1 VKWIWLLILLLTFL
15 GVKGQVLT
23 QTFIDP
29 CSGKVTVVTVPLANG
44 KTTIVYRG
52 QYRVVTANDITSGA
66 LQAWINDLTINY
78 PCPQATVAVT
88 QTVAKAVQQAVA
100 AATSQAT
107 SQATSSAT
115 SAAAGAAASAAM
127 GATPPPPPP
136 PVAGTPPPPAP
147 SGGGGSAPPPAESK
161 SSPPAQES
169 KSETKTETKSESKSE
184 SKEESKS
191 ESKEEKSES
200 KSEKKSEEKKESKN
214 SSKSQARV
222 NPIVYSSD
230 FTIAPANDS
239 QLSVIASLGMSQSS
253 LMGNTSWG
261 LSSMIWST
269 FNQFA
274 LSGRYTIMNFN
285 DGKLDNIS
293 NFGITGVYL
302 AGTTLGF
309 VTAASIFPFGK
320 WGTTGV
326 NYTFSVAGA
335 DEGLALSNN
344 VLLFYTVPVPINKR
358 LTISP
363 DIYLSGSNSGYLT
376 AQQKFV
382 TSNDIGIMGG
392 ANFDIALT
400 KRFKFN
406 FALKTSVNTNPIIPQ
421 TYMGMIG
428 TKINL

>member
-1 VKWIWLLILLLTFL
+1 MKRFIFALIIILSVQLCGYSQT
-15 GVKGQVLT
+15 LT
-23 QTFIDP
+23 QVFVDP
-29 CSGKVTVVTVPLANG
+29 CSGKVTTVVVPLANG
-44 KTTIVYRG
+44 KTTVVYRG
-52 QYRVVTANDITSGA
+52 QYKVVTANDITSGA
-66 LQAWINDLTINY
+66 LQAWINDLTINF
-78 PCPQATVAVT
+78 PCPQATLAVT
-88 QTVAKAVQQAVA
+88 QTVAAAVQQAVA
-100 AATSQAT
+100 TATSQAT
-107 SQATSSAT
+107 AQATSSAT
-115 SAAAGAAASAAM
+115 AAAASAATS
-127 GATPPPPPP
+127 AAVSSPP
-136 PVAGTPPPPAP
+136 PVASTPAP
-147 SGGGGSAPPPAESK
+147 AT
-161 SSPPAQES
+161 SSS
-169 KSETKTETKSESKSE
+169 SSSSSSSETKTETKSESSSSESKSE

-191 ESKEEKSES
+191 ESK
-200 KSEKKSEEKKESKN
+200 SEKKSESKKESKG
-214 SSKSQARV
+214 SGKSQARV
-222 NPIVYSSD
+222 NPIIYSSD
-230 FTIAPANDS
+230 FTVAPAADS
-239 QLSVIASLGMSQSS
+239 DLSIIASLGMSQSS

-261 LSSMIWST
+261 ISSMIWST

-335 DEGLALSNN
+335 DQGMNLSNN
-344 VLLFYTVPVPINKR
+344 ILLFYTVPVPVSKR

-363 DIYLSGSNSGYLT
+363 DIYLSGSATGYLT

-382 TSNDIGIMGG
+382 TSNDVGIMTG
-392 ANFDIALT
+392 AAFDVALT

-406 FALKTSVNTNPIIPQ
+406 FALKTSLNTNPIVPQ

>member
-1 VKWIWLLILLLTFL
+1 VKRFIFALIIILSVQLCGYSQT
-15 GVKGQVLT
+15 LT
-23 QTFIDP
+23 QVFVDP
-29 CSGKVTVVTVPLANG
+29 CSGKVTTVVVPLANG
-44 KTTIVYRG
+44 KTTVVYRG
-52 QYRVVTANDITSGA
+52 QYKVVTANDITSGA
-66 LQAWINDLTINY
+66 LQAWINDLTINF
-78 PCPQATVAVT
+78 PCPQATLAVT
-88 QTVAKAVQQAVA
+88 QTVAAAVQQAVA
-100 AATSQAT
+100 TATSQAT
-107 SQATSSAT
+107 AQATSSAT
-115 SAAAGAAASAAM
+115 AAAASAATS
-127 GATPPPPPP
+127 AAVSSPP
-136 PVAGTPPPPAP
+136 PVASTPAP
-147 SGGGGSAPPPAESK
+147 AASG
-161 SSPPAQES
+161 SSS
-169 KSETKTETKSESKSE
+169 SSSSSSSSETKTETKSESSGESSSSETKSE

-191 ESKEEKSES
+191 ESK
-200 KSEKKSEEKKESKN
+200 SEKKSESKKESKG
-214 SSKSQARV
+214 SGKSQARV
-222 NPIVYSSD
+222 NPIIYSSD
-230 FTIAPANDS
+230 FTVAPAADS
-239 QLSVIASLGMSQSS
+239 DLSIIASLGMSQSS

-320 WGTTGV
+320 WGTSGV

-335 DEGLALSNN
+335 DQGMNLSNN
-344 VLLFYTVPVPINKR
+344 ILLFYTVPVPISKR

-363 DIYLSGSNSGYLT
+363 DIYLSGSATGYLT

-382 TSNDIGIMGG
+382 TSNDVGIMTG
-392 ANFDIALT
+392 ASFDIALT

-406 FALKTSVNTNPIIPQ
+406 FALKTSLNTNPIVPQ

>member
-100 AATSQAT
+100 AATSAAT

-115 SAAAGAAASAAM
+115 SAAASAAASAAVS
-127 GATPPPPPP
+127 APP
-136 PVAGTPPPPAP
+136 PVAPPPPAP

-161 SSPPAQES
+161 SDSPPPAQES

-191 ESKEEKSES
+191 ESK
-200 KSEKKSEEKKESKN
+200 SEKKSEEKKESK
-214 SSKSQARV
+214 SSNKSQARV

-230 FTIAPANDS
+230 FTVAPANDS
-239 QLSVIASLGMSQSS
+239 QLSIIASLGMSQSS

-344 VLLFYTVPVPINKR
+344 ILLFYTVPVPINKR

>member
-1 VKWIWLLILLLTFL
+1 MKWICTILLTLTL
-15 GVKGQVLT
+15 SWASAQVLT

-29 CSGKVTVVTVPLANG
+29 CSGSVTVVTVPLANG
-44 KTTIVYRG
+44 KTTVVYRG
-52 QYRVVTANDITSGA
+52 QFRVVTANDITTGA
-66 LQAWINDLTINY
+66 LQAWINDLTVNF
-78 PCPQATVAVT
+78 PCPQATLAVQ
-88 QTVAKAVQQAVA
+88 QTVATAVQQAVA
-100 AATSQAT
+100 TATSQAT
-107 SQATSSAT
+107 AQATSSAT
-115 SAAAGAAASAAM
+115 AAAASAATS
-127 GATPPPPPP
+127 AAVSSPP
-136 PVAGTPPPPAP
+136 PVASTPAAS
-147 SGGGGSAPPPAESK
+147 SGGG
-161 SSPPAQES
+161 SSS
-169 KSETKTETKSESKSE
+169 SETKTETKSESSSESKSE

-191 ESKEEKSES
+191 ESK
-200 KSEKKSEEKKESKN
+200 SEKKSESKKESKG
-214 SSKSQARV
+214 SGKSQARV
-222 NPIVYSSD
+222 NPIIYSSD
-230 FTIAPANDS
+230 FTVAPAANSDIS
-239 QLSVIASLGMSQSS
+239 IIASLGMSQSS

-261 LSSMIWST
+261 ISSMIWST

-302 AGTTLGF
+302 AGIPLGF
-309 VTAASIFPFGK
+309 ATAASIFPFGK

-335 DEGLALSNN
+335 DEGLNLSNN
-344 VLLFYTVPVPINKR
+344 ILLFYTVPVPISKR

-363 DIYLSGSNSGYLT
+363 DIYLSGSATGYLT

-382 TSNDIGIMGG
+382 TSNDIGVLTG
-392 ANFDIALT
+392 ASFDIALT

-406 FALKTSVNTNPIIPQ
+406 FALKTSLNTNPIVPQ

>member
-1 VKWIWLLILLLTFL
+1 VRWIWLLILLLTFF

-29 CSGKVTVVTVPLANG
+29 CSGKVTVVTVPIANG

-52 QYRVVTANDITSGA
+52 QYRVVTANDITTGA
-66 LQAWINDLTINY
+66 LQAWINDLTINF
-78 PCPQATVAVT
+78 PCPQATLAVQ
-88 QTVAKAVQQAVA
+88 QTVAAAVQQAVA
-100 AATSQAT
+100 TATSQAT
-107 SQATSSAT
+107 AQATSSAT
-115 SAAAGAAASAAM
+115 SAAASAATSAAVSSPAPVSTPAPAAS
-127 GATPPPPPP
+127 T
-136 PVAGTPPPPAP
+136 
-147 SGGGGSAPPPAESK
+147 
-161 SSPPAQES
+161 SSS
-169 KSETKTETKSESKSE
+169 SSSSETKTETKSESSSESKSE

-191 ESKEEKSES
+191 ESKS
-200 KSEKKSEEKKESKN
+200 EKKESK
-214 SSKSQARV
+214 SSAKSQARI
-222 NPIVYSSD
+222 NPIIYSSD
-230 FTIAPANDS
+230 FTVAPANDTN
-239 QLSVIASLGMSQSS
+239 LSIIASLGMSQSS
-253 LMGNTSWG
+253 LMGNSSWG
-261 LSSMIWST
+261 ISSMIWST

-335 DEGLALSNN
+335 DQGMNLSNN
-344 VLLFYTVPVPINKR
+344 ILLFYTVPVPINKR

-363 DIYLSGSNSGYLT
+363 DIYLSGSATGYLT

-382 TSNDIGIMGG
+382 TSNDIGVMGG

-406 FALKTSVNTNPIIPQ
+406 FALKTSVNTNPIVPQ

>member
-1 VKWIWLLILLLTFL
+1 MKWIWLLILLLTLF
-15 GVKGQVLT
+15 GANAQILT

-29 CSGKVTVVTVPLANG
+29 CSGKVTVVTVPIANG

-52 QYRVVTANDITSGA
+52 QYRVVTANDITTGA
-66 LQAWINDLTINY
+66 LQAWINELTINF
-78 PCPQATVAVT
+78 PCPQATLAVT
-88 QTVAKAVQQAVA
+88 QTVAAAVQQAVA
-100 AATSQAT
+100 TATSQAT
-107 SQATSSAT
+107 AQATSSAT
-115 SAAAGAAASAAM
+115 SAAASAATSAAVS
-127 GATPPPPPP
+127 G
-136 PVAGTPPPPAP
+136 PAP
-147 SGGGGSAPPPAESK
+147 VSTPTAQSEGNSSG
-161 SSPPAQES
+161 SSSQSEGN
-169 KSETKTETKSESKSE
+169 SETKTENKSE

-191 ESKEEKSES
+191 ESKS
-200 KSEKKSEEKKESKN
+200 EKKESK
-214 SSKSQARV
+214 SSAKSQARV
-222 NPIVYSSD
+222 NPIIYSSD
-230 FTIAPANDS
+230 FTVAPANDTD
-239 QLSVIASLGMSQSS
+239 LSIIASLGMSQSS
-253 LMGNTSWG
+253 LMGNSSWG
-261 LSSMIWST
+261 ISSMIWST

-335 DEGLALSNN
+335 DEGMNLSNN
-344 VLLFYTVPVPINKR
+344 ILLFYTVPVPISKR

-363 DIYLSGSNSGYLT
+363 DIYLSGSATGYLT
-376 AQQKFV
+376 AQKKFV
-382 TSNDIGIMGG
+382 TSNDVGVMTG
-392 ANFDIALT
+392 ASFDIALT

-406 FALKTSVNTNPIIPQ
+406 FALKTSLNTNPIVPQ

>member
-15 GVKGQVLT
+15 GAKGQVLT
-23 QTFIDP
+23 QAFIDP
-29 CSGKVTVVTVPLANG
+29 CSGKVTVVTVPIANG
-44 KTTIVYRG
+44 KTTVVYRG
-52 QYRVVTANDITSGA
+52 QSRVITANDITTGA
-66 LQAWINDLTINY
+66 LQAWINNLTINY
-78 PCPQATVAVT
+78 PCPQATVAVQ
-88 QTVAKAVQQAVA
+88 QTVAGAVQQAVA

-115 SAAAGAAASAAM
+115 SAAASAAASAAM

-136 PVAGTPPPPAP
+136 PPVNTTPPPAP
-147 SGGGGSAPPPAESK
+147 SGGGGSTPPPAESK
-161 SSPPAQES
+161 SGSPPAQES
-169 KSETKTETKSESKSE
+169 KSETKSETKSE

-191 ESKEEKSES
+191 ETKEEKSES
-200 KSEKKSEEKKESKN
+200 KSEKKSESKKESKS

-222 NPIVYSSD
+222 NPIIYSSD
-230 FTIAPANDS
+230 FTVAPAADAD
-239 QLSVIASLGMSQSS
+239 LSIIASLGMSQSS

-274 LSGRYTIMNFN
+274 LSGRYTIINFN
-285 DGKLDNIS
+285 NGKLDNIS

-302 AGTTLGF
+302 AGIPLGF
-309 VTAASIFPFGK
+309 ATAASIFPFGK

-335 DEGLALSNN
+335 DEGLNLSNN
-344 VLLFYTVPVPINKR
+344 ILLFYTVPVPVSKR

-363 DIYLSGSNSGYLT
+363 DIYLSGSSTGYLT
-376 AQQKFV
+376 AQKKFI
-382 TSNDIGIMGG
+382 TSNDVGVMTG
-392 ANFDIALT
+392 ASFDIALT

-406 FALKTSVNTNPIIPQ
+406 FALKTSLNTNPIVPP
-421 TYMGMIG
+421 TYFGMIG

>member
-1 VKWIWLLILLLTFL
+1 MKWLWLLILILTFF

-29 CSGKVTVVTVPLANG
+29 CSGKVTVVTVPIANG
-44 KTTIVYRG
+44 KTTVVYRG
-52 QYRVVTANDITSGA
+52 QYRVVTANDITTGA
-66 LQAWINDLTINY
+66 LQAWINDLTINF
-78 PCPQATVAVT
+78 PCPQATIAVT
-88 QTVAKAVQQAVA
+88 QTVSNAVQQAVA
-100 AATSQAT
+100 AATSAAT

-115 SAAAGAAASAAM
+115 AAAASAA
-127 GATPPPPPP
+127 ASAAVSSPP
-136 PVAGTPPPPAP
+136 PVSTPAP
-147 SGGGGSAPPPAESK
+147 SSTPAA
-161 SSPPAQES
+161 SSS
-169 KSETKTETKSESKSE
+169 SSSSSSSSETKTETKSESSSSETKSE
-184 SKEESKS
+184 SKEES
-191 ESKEEKSES
+191 KSES
-200 KSEKKSEEKKESKN
+200 KSEKKSEEKKESKS

-222 NPIVYSSD
+222 NPIMYSSD
-230 FTIAPANDS
+230 FTIAPAADS
-239 QLSVIASLGMSQSS
+239 YISVIASLGMSQSS

-261 LSSMIWST
+261 VSSMIWST

-320 WGTTGV
+320 WGTIGV

-335 DEGLALSNN
+335 DEGMNLSNN
-344 VLLFYTVPVPINKR
+344 ILLFYTVPVPINKR

-363 DIYLSGSNSGYLT
+363 DIYLSGSAAGYLT

-382 TSNDIGIMGG
+382 TSNDVGIMTG
-392 ANFDIALT
+392 ASFDVALT

-406 FALKTSVNTNPIIPQ
+406 FALKTSLNTNPMVPQ

>member
-1 VKWIWLLILLLTFL
+1 MKWIWLLILLLTFF
-15 GVKGQVLT
+15 GVRGQILT
-23 QTFIDP
+23 QTFLDP
-29 CSGKVTVVTVPLANG
+29 CSGQVTVVTVPLANG

-52 QYRVVTANDITSGA
+52 QYRVVTANDITTGA
-66 LQAWINDLTINY
+66 LQAWINDLTVNF
-78 PCPQATVAVT
+78 PCPQATLAVQ
-88 QTVAKAVQQAVA
+88 QTVAAAVQQAVA
-100 AATSQAT
+100 TATSQAT
-107 SQATSSAT
+107 AQATSSAT
-115 SAAAGAAASAAM
+115 AAAASAATS
-127 GATPPPPPP
+127 AAVSSPP
-136 PVAGTPPPPAP
+136 PVASTPAAS
-147 SGGGGSAPPPAESK
+147 SGGG
-161 SSPPAQES
+161 SSS
-169 KSETKTETKSESKSE
+169 SETKTETKSESSSESKSE

-191 ESKEEKSES
+191 ESK
-200 KSEKKSEEKKESKN
+200 SEKKSESKKESKG
-214 SSKSQARV
+214 SGKSQARV
-222 NPIVYSSD
+222 NPIIYSSD
-230 FTIAPANDS
+230 FTVAPAADS
-239 QLSVIASLGMSQSS
+239 DLSIIASLGMSQSS

-261 LSSMIWST
+261 ISSMIWST

-302 AGTTLGF
+302 AGIPLGF
-309 VTAASIFPFGK
+309 ATAASIFPFGK

-335 DEGLALSNN
+335 DEGLNLSNN
-344 VLLFYTVPVPINKR
+344 ILLFYTVPVPISKR

-363 DIYLSGSNSGYLT
+363 DIYLSGSATGYLT

-382 TSNDIGIMGG
+382 TSNDVGIMTG
-392 ANFDIALT
+392 ASFDIALT

-406 FALKTSVNTNPIIPQ
+406 FALKTSLNTNPIVPQ

>member
-1 VKWIWLLILLLTFL
+1 
-15 GVKGQVLT
+15 
-23 QTFIDP
+23 
-29 CSGKVTVVTVPLANG
+29 
-44 KTTIVYRG
+44 
-52 QYRVVTANDITSGA
+52 
-66 LQAWINDLTINY
+66 
-78 PCPQATVAVT
+78 
-88 QTVAKAVQQAVA
+88 VAKAVQQAVA

-115 SAAAGAAASAAM
+115 SAAAGAATSAAM
-127 GATPPPPPP
+127 GATPPPP
-136 PVAGTPPPPAP
+136 VANTPPPPAP
-147 SGGGGSAPPPAESK
+147 SGGGSSAPPPAESK
-161 SSPPAQES
+161 SDSPPPAQES
-169 KSETKTETKSESKSE
+169 KSETKTETKSESK
-184 SKEESKS
+184 EETKS

-200 KSEKKSEEKKESKN
+200 KSESKKESK
-214 SSKSQARV
+214 SSNKSQARV
-222 NPIVYSSD
+222 NPIIYSSD
-230 FTIAPANDS
+230 FTVSPAADS
-239 QLSVIASLGMSQSS
+239 DLSIIASLGMSQSS

-261 LSSMIWST
+261 ISSMIWST

-302 AGTTLGF
+302 AGIPLGF
-309 VTAASIFPFGK
+309 ATAASIFPFGN

-335 DEGLALSNN
+335 DEGMNLSNN
-344 VLLFYTVPVPINKR
+344 ILLFYTVPVPVSKR

-363 DIYLSGSNSGYLT
+363 DIYLSGSATGYLT
-376 AQQKFV
+376 AQKKFV
-382 TSNDIGIMGG
+382 TSNDVGIMTG
-392 ANFDIALT
+392 ASFDIALT

-406 FALKTSVNTNPIIPQ
+406 FALKTSLNTNPIVPQ

>member
-1 VKWIWLLILLLTFL
+1 VKWIWLLILLLTFF

-52 QYRVVTANDITSGA
+52 QYRVVTSNDITTGA
-66 LQAWINDLTINY
+66 LQAWINDLTINF
-78 PCPQATVAVT
+78 PCPQATLAVT
-88 QTVAKAVQQAVA
+88 QTVAGAVQQAVA
-100 AATSQAT
+100 AATSAAT

-115 SAAAGAAASAAM
+115 SAAASAAVSSTPAPAAS
-127 GATPPPPPP
+127 T
-136 PVAGTPPPPAP
+136 
-147 SGGGGSAPPPAESK
+147 
-161 SSPPAQES
+161 SSS
-169 KSETKTETKSESKSE
+169 SSSSETKTETKSESSSESKSE

-191 ESKEEKSES
+191 ESK
-200 KSEKKSEEKKESKN
+200 SEKKSESKKESKG
-214 SSKSQARV
+214 SGKSQARV
-222 NPIVYSSD
+222 NPIIYSSD
-230 FTIAPANDS
+230 FTVAPAADADIS
-239 QLSVIASLGMSQSS
+239 IIASLGMSQSS

-269 FNQFA
+269 LNQFA
-274 LSGRYTIMNFN
+274 VSGRYTMMNFN
-285 DGKLDNIS
+285 GGKLDNIS

-302 AGTTLGF
+302 SGTTLGF

-326 NYTFSVAGA
+326 NYTFSIAGA
-335 DEGLALSNN
+335 DEGMNLSNN
-344 VLLFYTVPVPINKR
+344 ILLFYTVPIPISKR

-363 DIYLSGSNSGYLT
+363 DIYLSGSATGYLT
-376 AQQKFV
+376 AQKKFV
-382 TSNDIGIMGG
+382 TSNDVGIMTG
-392 ANFDIALT
+392 AAFDIALT

-406 FALKTSVNTNPIIPQ
+406 FALKTSLNTNPIVPQ

>member
-1 VKWIWLLILLLTFL
+1 MKRFIFALIIILSVQLCGYSQT
-15 GVKGQVLT
+15 LT
-23 QTFIDP
+23 QVFVDP
-29 CSGKVTVVTVPLANG
+29 CSGKVTTVVVPLANG
-44 KTTIVYRG
+44 KTTVVYRG
-52 QYRVVTANDITSGA
+52 QYKVVTANDITSGA
-66 LQAWINDLTINY
+66 LQAWINDLTINF
-78 PCPQATVAVT
+78 PCPQATLAVT
-88 QTVAKAVQQAVA
+88 QTVAAAVQQAVA
-100 AATSQAT
+100 TATSQAT
-107 SQATSSAT
+107 AQATSSAT
-115 SAAAGAAASAAM
+115 AAAASAATS
-127 GATPPPPPP
+127 AAVSSPP
-136 PVAGTPPPPAP
+136 PVASTPAP
-147 SGGGGSAPPPAESK
+147 AASG
-161 SSPPAQES
+161 SSS
-169 KSETKTETKSESKSE
+169 SSSSSETKTETKSESTSETKSE

-191 ESKEEKSES
+191 ESK
-200 KSEKKSEEKKESKN
+200 SEKKSESKKESKG
-214 SSKSQARV
+214 SGKSQARV
-222 NPIVYSSD
+222 NPIIYSSD
-230 FTIAPANDS
+230 FTVAPAADS
-239 QLSVIASLGMSQSS
+239 DLSIIASLGMSQSS

-261 LSSMIWST
+261 ISSMIWST
-269 FNQFA
+269 LNQFA

-335 DEGLALSNN
+335 DQGMNLSNN
-344 VLLFYTVPVPINKR
+344 ILLFYTVPVPVSKR

-363 DIYLSGSNSGYLT
+363 DIYLSGSATGYLT

-382 TSNDIGIMGG
+382 TSNDVGIMTG
-392 ANFDIALT
+392 AAFDVALT

-406 FALKTSVNTNPIIPQ
+406 FALKTSLNTNPIVPQ